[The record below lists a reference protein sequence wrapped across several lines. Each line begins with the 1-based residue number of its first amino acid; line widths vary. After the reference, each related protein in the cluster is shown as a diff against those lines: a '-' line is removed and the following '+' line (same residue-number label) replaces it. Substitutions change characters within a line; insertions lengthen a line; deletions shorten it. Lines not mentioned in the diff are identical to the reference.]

1 MTKKSIES
9 FIQQVNSGALDTN
22 RHLVY
27 REVRMREKANLDTLR
42 RALPR
47 MPHQSL
53 TSALSTLNDAGLIFQ
68 NNSGYYEPTAPN
80 KYEYV
85 SKMRERVRYEKWKKQ
100 GEENGWFKRQFE
112 EDLDVP
118 EGVVAIGLHD
128 KWVGFDES
136 GQLYL
141 IR

>member
-27 REVRMREKANLDTLR
+27 REVKMREKVNLDTLR

-68 NNSGYYEPTAPN
+68 NNSGYYEPTEPN

-100 GEENGWFKRQFE
+100 GEENGWFKEQFQ
-112 EDLDVP
+112 EDLDLP
-118 EGVVAIGLHD
+118 EGVQALNVADKAIGVD
-128 KWVGFDES
+128 DY
-136 GQLYL
+136 GQMFL
-141 IR
+141 I